1 MYTWLNQLNVCLGY
15 QATLNLLSTIS
26 KQHIIPIQNWI
37 AEGTSFKFVGDN
49 VDKQQKAR
57 DVRSDHK
64 GQMYHMYSILALKS
78 QVPMPQL
85 PHTGS
90 LEDTP
95 AEHFLPSAQELKGT
109 LTVLVARLLT
119 QYIPSLSF
127 LAAVVPKHIGH
138 KYSAQMAQKSD
149 VAVIDVL
156 VKNETVGKDM
166 LDIMETMHGYLGKDY
181 HADQCVL
188 SGGDQLTCERQRA
201 SQRHVMCGNTRR
213 ERLEIL
219 EPVLEDWHALVAFL
233 GVR

>member
-1 MYTWLNQLNVCLGY
+1 
-15 QATLNLLSTIS
+15 
-26 KQHIIPIQNWI
+26 
-37 AEGTSFKFVGDN
+37 
-49 VDKQQKAR
+49 
-57 DVRSDHK
+57 
-64 GQMYHMYSILALKS
+64 MYHMYSILALKS
-78 QVPMPQL
+78 RVPIPQL

-95 AEHFLPSAQELKGT
+95 AEHFLLSAQDMKELKGT

-127 LAAVVPKHIGH
+127 LAAVVPKHICH
-138 KYSAQMAQKSD
+138 KYSVQMAQKSD

-156 VKNETVGKDM
+156 MKNETDGKDM

-181 HADQCVL
+181 HADHCVL

-213 ERLEIL
+213 EAGDFGTSVRRLACSGCIL
-219 EPVLEDWHALVAFL
+219 GGKVTILSTQTHTYTHTHTHTHPQLLDL
-233 GVR
+233 